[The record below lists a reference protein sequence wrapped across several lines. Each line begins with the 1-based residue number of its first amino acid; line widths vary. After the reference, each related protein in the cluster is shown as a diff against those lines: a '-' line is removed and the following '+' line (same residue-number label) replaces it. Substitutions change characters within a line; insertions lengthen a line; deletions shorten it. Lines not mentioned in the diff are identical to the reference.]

1 MMKRFGKLVLL
12 AVLIAS
18 LFVSVV
24 AISVSAD
31 PVHVGGGPRLA
42 SSGDSYFDD
51 GVTTLCSP
59 VHVGGG

>member
-1 MMKRFGKLVLL
+1 MKRFGKLVLL
-12 AVLIAS
+12 AVLIVS

-31 PVHVGGGPRLA
+31 PVHVGGGRRLGY
-42 SSGDSYFDD
+42 SHNPHFDD
-51 GVTTLCSP
+51 GATTLCSP